1 MNILVLMAGEGSRLQ
16 EFYKE
21 PKPFIKINNNKI
33 IEIVLKN
40 INFDCNYLLVAQ
52 KLHSEKYN
60 LSSIVSKILNSFRI
74 INIDKK
80 TEGAAISALKSKEF
94 IDNDEE
100 LIIINSDQYL
110 DGNIK
115 ESIDYFRFHD
125 ADGGILT
132 TKKINE
138 KKWSYVKVND
148 SGIATKVAEKDPIS
162 DNATVGLYYF
172 KKGSEFVKYAQQ
184 MINKNIRINNEFY
197 LCPVYNE
204 FILSEKK
211 IRIFEINKLWP
222 LGTYEEIKEF
232 ENNFKNLS

>member
-1 MNILVLMAGEGSRLQ
+1 MNILVLMAGEGSRLK

-40 INFDCNYLLVAQ
+40 IKFDCNYLLVAQ
-52 KLHSEKYN
+52 KLHSNKYN
-60 LSSIVSKILNSFRI
+60 LPNIANKILSSFKIVDLDER
-74 INIDKK
+74 
-80 TEGAAISALKSKEF
+80 TEGATVSALKAKKY

-110 DGNIK
+110 EGEIE
-115 ESIDYFRFHD
+115 ESINYFRSNN

-132 TKKINE
+132 TKKNNE
-138 KKWSYVKVND
+138 KKWSYVQVNEN
-148 SGIATKVAEKDPIS
+148 GIAIKVAEKDPIS

-172 KKGSEFVKYAQQ
+172 KKGSEFVKYAEQ